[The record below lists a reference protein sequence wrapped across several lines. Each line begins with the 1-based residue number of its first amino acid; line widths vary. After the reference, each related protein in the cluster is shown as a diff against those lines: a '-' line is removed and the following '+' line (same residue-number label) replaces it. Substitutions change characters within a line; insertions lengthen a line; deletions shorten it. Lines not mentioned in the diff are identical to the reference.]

1 MKRTYLIS
9 YDLGMPETSTD
20 YAKLISHIK
29 SLGAWATPLKSQ
41 WFVVSEKTTSEIRT
55 NLKNFIDTNDKILV
69 LDVTDD
75 DWATWGIDKE
85 VTSWMKNNI

>member
-1 MKRTYLIS
+1 
-9 YDLGMPETSTD
+9 MPETSTD

-29 SLGAWATPLKSQ
+29 SLGTWATPLKSQ

-55 NLKNFIDTNDKILV
+55 DLKNFIDANDKILV
-69 LDVTDD
+69 LDVTND
-75 DWATWGIDKE
+75 DWATWGISKE